1 MDNKVEAQEKIP
13 GKPPV
18 ARSGPPK
25 LARREVIL
33 TLAGL
38 MLAQFLASLDQTIVG
53 TALPKIIT
61 DLGGF
66 SKYTWVVTSYMITS
80 TVTIPI
86 VAKLSDMY
94 GRKWFLVA
102 GIIIFLTGS
111 AICGTSQTI
120 DQLIAYRAI
129 QGVGAGAIM
138 ALAFTILGD
147 LFPPSERGKYAGVMA
162 GVFGLSS
169 IIGPTLGGYIT
180 DSFGWHWVFYVN
192 IPFGILIILLIM
204 FFFPHLKFS
213 TQKHKIDFL
222 GIIALSLTVVPLLI
236 ALSLAGVD
244 YAWTSPQ
251 IVGMFEFSV
260 LMFFVLLNIEKHVKE
275 PLIPLWIFKNR
286 VVSVSSLIIFIT
298 GFGMFAGIVF
308 VPLFFQG
315 ILGKSAT
322 SSGSYLTPM
331 MLGMISG
338 SLLSGQYLSRM
349 GGHYRTQGMVGC
361 AIMAGGIFLLSRMTA
376 QTPES
381 AAVVNIVI
389 TGFGLGI
396 TMPVY
401 TIAVQNAVPYSVMGI
416 ATSTTAFFRS
426 LGGVLGMAVVGSVL
440 NNRFA
445 SEFTANL
452 SPQLKAVI
460 PADQLNQLV
469 NNPQALFN
477 SGAIDKLQ
485 EQFAVYGSQGADM
498 LNSLLTTL
506 KDALS
511 SAMSAGF
518 FICFCVIVAAFV
530 VNFFLKEIPLR
541 KHH

>member
-1 MDNKVEAQEKIP
+1 MDNKVESQENIP

-18 ARSGPPK
+18 AKSGPPK

-102 GIIIFLTGS
+102 GIIIFLVGS

-192 IPFGILIILLIM
+192 IPLGILIILLIM

-222 GIIALSLTVVPLLI
+222 GILALSLTVVPLLI

-260 LMFFVLLNIEKHVKE
+260 LMFFVLLNIEKHVEE
-275 PLIPLWIFKNR
+275 PLIPLWIFKDR
-286 VVSVSSLIIFIT
+286 VVSVASLIIFIT

-349 GGHYRTQGMVGC
+349 GGHYRTQGLVGC
-361 AIMAGGIFLLSRMTA
+361 AIMAGGIFLLSTMTA
-376 QTPES
+376 HTPES

-426 LGGVLGMAVVGSVL
+426 IGGVLGMAVVGSVL

-469 NNPQALFN
+469 NNPQALFS
-477 SGAIDKLQ
+477 SGAMDKMR
-485 EQFAVYGSQGADM
+485 EQFAAYGSQGTDM
-498 LNSLLTTL
+498 LNSMVVTL

-518 FICFCVIVAAFV
+518 FICFCVIVVAFV